1 MPRAVILTAHYID
14 YQAVRAH
21 LSNCREETHPQGTVY
36 ELGQFSVG
44 EQIWEVAIAE
54 IDNSN
59 TSAASETE
67 RAIKHFQPD
76 VIVLLGTAVGIKDVI
91 KACDVVVAT
100 KVYGYESGK
109 AEDEFL
115 PRPEVQQPSYRI
127 KERAKSERKKPDWL
141 NRLPNKALNTYPNVL
156 LAPIASGN
164 KEVVDQQATL
174 VKFLHSNYNDAV
186 AVETTAFGFL
196 NATRANDKVTAL
208 TVHGISGLIDISLEN
223 IQANSRNIA
232 VQNASAFVFEILA
245 KFKIDGTE
253 TTDRFKGIVTYEI
266 NPDTLVAEIGKQ
278 VELASGNNTDEYHA
292 QINYASKLIDQG
304 QLQQAID
311 YLNDLKEKVW
321 HKQDNILKYRLL
333 ANLGMA
339 QLGLDEISEAA
350 KYFLEAKQYN
360 PKDDKALAL
369 AAMGYVF
376 QKDYNNAENLI
387 NEAIQKNPANEM
399 AYSLCI
405 RIAPDSE
412 SIDSIIEKIPP
423 AYRESLDVLVALGE
437 VAERRNLD
445 EKAEQYWQLAL
456 DRDNSSKLNTVKVV
470 LGTTLAKNVI
480 QNFPLASAGQLSESD
495 KQKLERSVNLFT
507 EVLGG
512 TFVSSNN
519 LSRLEFG
526 ALINR
531 SSASRLLKKYD
542 DAIRDIEIARQKEP
556 NNPYCIKQRALL
568 AYEQGN
574 SELAFTYL
582 QSIIDCPNFPDT
594 PLLAAD
600 LLIASKRWDEAE
612 NIINQFVGKDD
623 ISSNLKLDAKHLQ
636 FDLFMLRDNKEKAEQ
651 ILEDL
656 IQKAPDSVI
665 TITQQI
671 KFYKHIVSEE
681 KIPPLIE
688 QVKAEILSNK
698 FHPYH
703 IVVADHL
710 YSWNYYRD
718 AAEIYEQFVDK
729 NINTKLTH
737 KLLNSY
743 YSAGNYKSALEICQQ
758 LLNKYGALESV
769 SEIAAYIYD
778 NIGDAEN
785 VIQICKAYL
794 EKFPNDIVMQ
804 LLLAIANYDKQN
816 YEELD
821 TFLDSK
827 PSIANLNLLA
837 CQQLAKLLKFRHKID
852 YFLEVIYEIRR
863 RFYDNGQVHA
873 FYEISYL
880 EGTKI
885 KPNTEIYT
893 KVENDCGV
901 IITDEFGTE
910 EWFIVEDNENADFA
924 RKEIN
929 SQQPLYQSLIAKSLG
944 DEVVI
949 AEDNFGRKTLKI
961 IAITDKYFAA
971 GKQSFSILDKLP
983 EIKDFRSFRV
993 PMDGDEIS
1001 PIWMQQFMD
1010 MLQNI
1015 DNNFNSLKKAYQ
1027 AGEIPFGLFAVG
1039 INRSP
1044 IELMQMLTFRNEP
1057 YIHAWSNFQNETFD
1071 NSLSL
1076 LQKGGLLVIDPISL
1090 INLYQLNELDVANDV
1105 VAVLG
1110 KFGIAQ
1116 STVNLFQRM
1125 IEDTQGL
1132 NKEGFLTFG
1141 IDNGQYVKQ
1150 EFTPEQVANI
1160 KNYFQKIID
1169 WIQNNCL
1176 ILPCRRALDIDIDE
1190 RNELNKYLGQAFT
1203 DTVLIAEEPGRL
1215 LYSDDQ
1221 WLRWYANSR
1230 GIKGVWTQVVLN
1242 YCLLQ
1247 KNTNEVLY
1255 QKATVCLILLGY
1267 DYTIIDA
1274 KTLLE
1279 GARLGNWQLQPSYT
1293 SVVKVLTNKYTFPE
1307 YAIKVAAEF
1316 IYQLYIE
1323 VIIPQ
1328 IRDALIFHLLNAIT
1342 DGRSQTQIINQLV
1355 QQLNRIIQGKAIILP
1370 KFQDEISQL
1379 LQIWKSIQ
1387 PIIT

>member
-36 ELGQFSVG
+36 ELGQFFVG

-59 TSAASETE
+59 ASAASETE
-67 RAIKHFQPD
+67 RAIEHFQPD
-76 VIVLLGTAVGIKDVI
+76 VIILLGTATGIKDVQ
-91 KACDVVVAT
+91 AGDVVVAT
-100 KVYGYESGK
+100 KVYGYQSGR

-127 KERAKSERKKPDWL
+127 KERAKSELKKSDWL
-141 NRLPNKALNTYPNVL
+141 NRLPNTASNICPNVL
-156 LAPIASGN
+156 LAPIASGD

-174 VKFLHSNYNDAV
+174 LKFLRTNYGDAV

-196 NATRANDKVTAL
+196 KAVHANHNVIAL
-208 TVHGISGLIDISLEN
+208 TVHGISRLIDTSAEDIVV
-223 IQANSRNIA
+223 NSRNIA
-232 VQNASAFVFEILA
+232 AQNASAFIFEILA
-245 KFKIDGTE
+245 KFKIDNAE
-253 TTDRFKGIVTYEI
+253 TTERFKGVMTYGITQEELI
-266 NPDTLVAEIGKQ
+266 ATMGKQ
-278 VELASGNNTDEYHA
+278 VELACSNNNDEYHT
-292 QINYASKLIDQG
+292 QINYARKLINQG
-304 QLQQAID
+304 EFHQAIN
-311 YLNDLKEKVW
+311 YLNDLKEKLW
-321 HKQDNILKYRLL
+321 YKPDNTLKYPLL

-339 QLGLDEISEAA
+339 HLGLDETSEAA
-350 KYFLEAKQYN
+350 KYFLAALQYN
-360 PKDDKALAL
+360 PEDDRALAI

-376 QKDYNNAENLI
+376 QKDYNNAESLI
-387 NEAIQKNPANEM
+387 NKSIQKNPANEM
-399 AYSLCI
+399 AYSLRI
-405 RIAPDSE
+405 RIASESE
-412 SIDSIIEKIPP
+412 SIDSIIEKIPS

-437 VAERRNLD
+437 AAERRNLD

-456 DRDNSSKLNTVKVV
+456 DRDNSSKLNTIKVV
-470 LGTTLAKNVI
+470 LGTTLAKNI
-480 QNFPLASAGQLSESD
+480 ILNFPLVSAGQLSEFD

-512 TFVSSNN
+512 IFVNSNN

-531 SSASRLLKKYD
+531 SSVLRLLKKYN
-542 DAIRDIEIARQKEP
+542 DAIRDIEIALGKEP

-568 AYEQGN
+568 TYEQGN
-574 SELAFTYL
+574 SESAYTYL
-582 QSIIDCPNFPDT
+582 QSIIDCPDFPDT

-600 LLIASKRWDEAE
+600 LLIACKRWDEAE
-612 NIINQFVGKDD
+612 NIINSFIERDD
-623 ISSNLKLDAKHLQ
+623 IPNNLKLDAKHLQ
-636 FDLFMLRDNKEKAEQ
+636 FDVFMLRDNTEKAKQ

-656 IQKAPDSVI
+656 IQEAPDSVI
-665 TITQQI
+665 TITKQV
-671 KFYKHIVSEE
+671 KFYKHIGSEE

-703 IVVADHL
+703 IVVADQL

-794 EKFPNDIVMQ
+794 EKFPNDIIMQ
-804 LLLAIANYDKQN
+804 LRLAIANYDKN
-816 YEELD
+816 NNEELD

-827 PSIANLNLLA
+827 PSIATLNLFA
-837 CQQLAKLLKFRHKID
+837 CQQLAKLLKVGHKID

-863 RFYDNGQVHA
+863 RFYDNAQVRA
-873 FYEISYL
+873 FYVISYM
-880 EGTKI
+880 EATKI
-885 KPNTEIYT
+885 QANTKEFT
-893 KVENDCGV
+893 QVEDGCGV
-901 IITDEFGTE
+901 LIRYEFGCE
-910 EWFIVEDNENADFA
+910 EWFIVEDREDANLA
-924 RKEIN
+924 RNEIN
-929 SQQPLYQSLIAKSLG
+929 SQQPMYQALIAKSLG
-944 DEVVI
+944 DEVVL
-949 AEDNFGRKTLKI
+949 AEDSFGRKTLKI

-971 GKQSFSILDKLP
+971 GKQSFSILDKQP

-1001 PIWMQQFMD
+1001 PVWMQQFMD
-1010 MLQNI
+1010 MLQKI
-1015 DNNFNSLKKAYQ
+1015 DKNFNSLKKAYQ

-1090 INLYQLNELDVANDV
+1090 ITLYQLGVADEV
-1105 VAVLG
+1105 VAVIG

-1125 IEDTQGL
+1125 LEDAQGF

-1150 EFTPEQVANI
+1150 EFTPEKVANI
-1160 KNYFQKIID
+1160 KNYFQNMID

-1190 RNELNKYLGQAFT
+1190 RNELNKCLGQAFT

-1279 GARLGNWQLQPSYT
+1279 GARLCNWQLQPSYT
-1293 SVVKVLTNKYTFPE
+1293 SVVKVLTNKYTVPK

-1328 IRDALIFHLLNAIT
+1328 TRDALIFHLLNAIT
-1342 DGRSQTQIINQLV
+1342 DGYSQTQIINQLV
-1355 QQLNRIIQGKAIILP
+1355 QQLNRIIQRKAIVLP
-1370 KFQDEISQL
+1370 TFQDEISQL
-1379 LQIWKSIQ
+1379 FQIWKSIQ